1 MGVVKGFANL
11 SVTIVA
17 SLVMI
22 LLGIIYFMLTV
33 WIIKLGAAWA
43 GFSNVEGNWIVL
55 TSGIVTA
62 AAIIGSAIQK

>member
-1 MGVVKGFANL
+1 MGTMRGLANL

-17 SLVMI
+17 SLVLI
-22 LLGIIYFMLTV
+22 LLAVIYFMLSI
-33 WIIKLGAAWA
+33 WIIKMGALWA
-43 GFSNVEGNWIVL
+43 GFNQVDGNWIVL

>member
-1 MGVVKGFANL
+1 MGVVRGFANL